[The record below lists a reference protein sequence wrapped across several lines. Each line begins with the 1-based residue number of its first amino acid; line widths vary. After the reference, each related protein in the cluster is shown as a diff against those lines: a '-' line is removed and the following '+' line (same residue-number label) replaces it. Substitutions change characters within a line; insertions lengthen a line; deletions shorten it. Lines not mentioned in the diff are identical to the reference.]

1 MFSGLGN
8 DWPGLFVPLMR
19 VPRQQFLV
27 LDGGY
32 AARQR
37 RLANGKDWWDVAF
50 FMSAADAFYGSFT
63 YWRN

>member
-37 RLANGKDWWDVAF
+37 RLANGKDWWDVAV
-50 FMSAADAFYGSFT
+50 FYVGG
-63 YWRN
+63 